1 MVQTGHYQLSNTAT
15 ARVSHSGDSR
25 RLKGHVTVRVLQGLL
40 PIHRARLVPEV
51 VAGVT
56 LAAVAVPESL
66 GYATI
71 AGMPVVTGLY
81 TMLLPLAMFA
91 LLGSSRHLVVG
102 ADSATAAI
110 LAAGLIGWAVP
121 GSPRYAQLA
130 ATMALLA
137 GAMLVVARLVRLGF
151 LANFLSRTV
160 LVGFLTGVG
169 VQVAVGQLGAM
180 LGVHVTGSGTVEK
193 LVGVVRALPRL
204 HVTDLVVCAALA
216 AVVLGARRL
225 AKWLPGALLA
235 VVGAILVSATAHL
248 DRHGVAVLGA
258 VPGGLPRLALPSFAP
273 HDLAGLLA
281 VAGSACVVIL
291 AQSSATSRAYA
302 ARYDETV
309 SEDDDLVGLG
319 AANLMA
325 AFTST
330 FVVNG
335 SPTKSQIMD
344 SAGGRSQLAQ
354 VCSGVTVLLVLLV
367 LTGPLAYLP
376 LAALATVVFLIGV
389 ELVDVAG
396 MRRIFRVRKAEFVV
410 AVLTTAAVL
419 FLGVEQGILV
429 AVVASVVD
437 HLRHSYQPRNSVLVK
452 SSAGHWRSEPVA
464 AGTMAADGLV
474 VYRFGAGLYFANA
487 SRLVQDVEVIS
498 GGTNRVRWLCLDAA
512 AIGDVDFSASVVLST
527 IATRLRERE
536 TRLVLSTVSA
546 PLRHQ
551 LDLYGFTAKVG
562 PHAYFDTAG
571 EVFDAA
577 RDGSLP
583 DR

>member
-1 MVQTGHYQLSNTAT
+1 MRPFQA
-15 ARVSHSGDSR
+15 
-25 RLKGHVTVRVLQGLL
+25 LL
-40 PIHRARLVPEV
+40 PMRRDLLAPEAI
-51 VAGVT
+51 AGVT

-71 AGMPVVTGLY
+71 AGMPVVSGLY
-81 TMLLPLAMFA
+81 TMLLPLALFT

-110 LAAGLIGWAVP
+110 LAAGLAGWAAP
-121 GSPRYAQLA
+121 GSPRYVQLA
-130 ATMALLA
+130 ATAALLA
-137 GAMLVVARLVRLGF
+137 GAMLLIARLVRLGF

-169 VQVAVGQLGAM
+169 IQVAVGQLDVM
-180 LGVHVTGSGTVEK
+180 LGVHVTGSGTVGR

-204 HVTDLVVCAALA
+204 HVADLVVCLALA
-216 AVVLGARRL
+216 VVVLGLRRL
-225 AKWLPGALLA
+225 ARRVPGALIG
-235 VVGAILVSATAHL
+235 VVAAIVVSAIAHL
-248 DRHGVAVLGA
+248 DRHGVRILGA

-273 HDLAGLLA
+273 HDVTGLLA

-319 AANLMA
+319 AANVAA

-335 SPTKSQIMD
+335 SPTKSQIVAG
-344 SAGGRSQLAQ
+344 AGGRTQLAQ
-354 VCSGVTVLLVLLV
+354 LCAGGTVLVVLLV

-396 MRRIFRVRKAEFVV
+396 MRRIFQVRKPEFVV

-419 FLGVEQGILV
+419 FLGVEQGILL

-437 HLRHSYQPRNSVLVK
+437 HLRHSYQPHSSVLIK
-452 SSAGHWRSEPVA
+452 SPAGHWRSEPVA
-464 AGTMAADGLV
+464 PGHFATDGLV

-487 SRLVQDVEVIS
+487 SRLVEDIDVLC
-498 GGTNRVRWLCLDAA
+498 GGSDHVRWLCLDAA
-512 AIGDVDFSASVVLST
+512 AIGDVDFTASAVLAQ
-527 IATRLRERE
+527 ATSKLRQRG
-536 TRLVLSTVSA
+536 TRLVLSSVTD
-546 PLRHQ
+546 PLRGQ
-551 LDLYGFTAKVG
+551 LDLYGFTEKVG
-562 PHAYFDTAG
+562 QDAYFDTAG
-571 EVFDAA
+571 EVFEAA
-577 RDGSLP
+577 HGGTLSP
-583 DR
+583 

>member
-1 MVQTGHYQLSNTAT
+1 MRPFQA
-15 ARVSHSGDSR
+15 
-25 RLKGHVTVRVLQGLL
+25 LL
-40 PIHRARLVPEV
+40 PIRRDLLAPEAI
-51 VAGVT
+51 AGIT

-71 AGMPVVTGLY
+71 AGMPVVSGLY
-81 TMLLPLAMFA
+81 TMLLPLALFT

-110 LAAGLIGWAVP
+110 LAAGLTGWAAP
-121 GSPRYAQLA
+121 SSPRYVQLA
-130 ATMALLA
+130 GTVALVA
-137 GAMLVVARLVRLGF
+137 GAMLLVARLVRLGF

-169 VQVAVGQLGAM
+169 IQVAVGQLDVM
-180 LGVHVTGSGTVEK
+180 LGMHVTGSGTVGR

-204 HVTDLVVCAALA
+204 HVADLVVCLALA
-216 AVVLGARRL
+216 AVVLGLRRL
-225 AKWLPGALLA
+225 ARRVPGALIG
-235 VVGAILVSATAHL
+235 VVAAIVVSAIAHL
-248 DRHGVAVLGA
+248 DRHGVQVLGA

-273 HDLAGLLA
+273 HDVTGLLT

-319 AANLMA
+319 AANVAA

-335 SPTKSQIMD
+335 SPTKSQIVD
-344 SAGGRSQLAQ
+344 GAGGRTQLAQ
-354 VCSGVTVLLVLLV
+354 LCAGCTVLVVLLV
-367 LTGPLAYLP
+367 LTGPLAFLP

-396 MRRIFRVRKAEFVV
+396 MRRIFQVRRPEFVV

-419 FLGVEQGILV
+419 FLGVEQGILL

-437 HLRHSYQPRNSVLVK
+437 HLRHSYQPRSSVLVK
-452 SSAGHWRSEPVA
+452 SPAGHWRSEPVT
-464 AGTMAADGLV
+464 AGHFATEGLV

-487 SRLVQDVEVIS
+487 SRLVEDLDVLC
-498 GGTNRVRWLCLDAA
+498 GGSDHVRWLCLDAA
-512 AIGDVDFSASVVLST
+512 AIGDVDFTASAVLGQT
-527 IATRLRERE
+527 ATRLRQRG
-536 TRLVLSTVSA
+536 TRLVLSSVTD
-546 PLRHQ
+546 PLRRQ
-551 LDLYGFTAKVG
+551 LDLYGFTEKVG
-562 PHAYFDTAG
+562 HDAYFDTAG
-571 EVFDAA
+571 EVFEAA
-577 RDGSLP
+577 RGGTLP